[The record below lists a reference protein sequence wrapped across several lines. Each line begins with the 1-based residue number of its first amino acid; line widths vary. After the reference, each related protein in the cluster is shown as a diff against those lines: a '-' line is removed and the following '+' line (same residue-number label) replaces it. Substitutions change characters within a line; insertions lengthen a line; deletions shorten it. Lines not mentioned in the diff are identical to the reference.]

1 MIEIF
6 IPVLW
11 ICINAHCEFM
21 QSDGF
26 YFTQEIKCTQSLDKQ
41 KQRMRD
47 LVKQAEQGTIT
58 VLEGICADAKI
69 NIRVE
74 KQTGGVDHVGT

>member
-26 YFTQEIKCTQSLDKQ
+26 YFTQETKCTESLDIQ
-41 KQRMRD
+41 KQRMRE
-47 LVKQAEQGTIT
+47 LVRQAGQGTIT
-58 VLEGICADAKI
+58 VLEGTCVDAKI
-69 NIRVE
+69 EIRVE
-74 KQTGGVDHVGT
+74 RKVTGVAQ

>member
-26 YFTQEIKCTQSLDKQ
+26 YFTQETKCRESLDIQ

-47 LVKQAEQGTIT
+47 LVRRAGQGTIT
-58 VLEGICADAKI
+58 VLEGTCVDAKI
-69 NIRVE
+69 EIRIE
-74 KQTGGVDHVGT
+74 KQV

>member
-26 YFTQEIKCTQSLDKQ
+26 YFTQETKCIESLDMQ
-41 KQRMRD
+41 KQRMRE
-47 LVKQAEQGTIT
+47 LVRQAGQGTIT
-58 VLEGICADAKI
+58 VLEGTCVDAKI
-69 NIRVE
+69 EIRIERKVS
-74 KQTGGVDHVGT
+74 

>member
-1 MIEIF
+1 MSEIF

-26 YFTQEIKCTQSLDKQ
+26 YFTQEIKCTESLDTQ
-41 KQRMRD
+41 KQRMRE
-47 LVKQAEQGTIT
+47 LVKQAGQGTIT

-69 NIRVE
+69 KTRIE
-74 KQTGGVDHVGT
+74 KQVSEVKE

>member
-26 YFTQEIKCTQSLDKQ
+26 YFTQETKCMESLDIQ
-41 KQRMRD
+41 KQRMRE
-47 LVKQAEQGTIT
+47 LVRQAGQGTIT
-58 VLEGICADAKI
+58 VLEGTCVDAKI
-69 NIRVE
+69 EIRIERKVSGVE
-74 KQTGGVDHVGT
+74 Q

>member
-26 YFTQEIKCTQSLDKQ
+26 YFTKEEVCMASLEVQ

-47 LVKQAEQGTIT
+47 LVKQAGQGNIT

-69 NIRVE
+69 KIRID
-74 KQTGGVDHVGT
+74 KQTSGVEL

>member
-26 YFTQEIKCTQSLDKQ
+26 YFTQETKCRESLDTQ
-41 KQRMRD
+41 KQRMRE
-47 LVKQAEQGTIT
+47 LVRQAGQGTIT
-58 VLEGICADAKI
+58 VLEGTCVDAKI
-69 NIRVE
+69 EIRVE
-74 KQTGGVDHVGT
+74 RKVSGAVK

>member
-26 YFTQEIKCTQSLDKQ
+26 YFTQETKCTESLDIQ
-41 KQRMRD
+41 KQRMRE
-47 LVKQAEQGTIT
+47 LVRQAGQGTIT
-58 VLEGICADAKI
+58 VLEGTCVDAKI
-69 NIRVE
+69 EIRVE
-74 KQTGGVDHVGT
+74 RKVSGVAQ

>member
-11 ICINAHCEFM
+11 ICINTHCEFM

-26 YFTQEIKCTQSLDKQ
+26 YFTQEIQCVESLDKQ

-47 LVKQAEQGTIT
+47 MVKQAGQGTIT

-69 NIRVE
+69 KTRID
-74 KQTGGVDHVGT
+74 KQTSGVEQ

>member
-11 ICINAHCEFM
+11 ICINANCEFM

-26 YFTQEIKCTQSLDKQ
+26 YFTQEIKCTESLDKQ
-41 KQRMRD
+41 KQRMRN
-47 LVKQAEQGTIT
+47 LVKQAGQGTIT
-58 VLEGICADAKI
+58 VLEGTCVDAKI
-69 NIRVE
+69 EIRIERKVSGVE
-74 KQTGGVDHVGT
+74 L

>member
-11 ICINAHCEFM
+11 ICINAKCEFM
-21 QSDGF
+21 QANDF
-26 YFTQEIKCTQSLDKQ
+26 YFTKEEECMASLEVQ

-47 LVKQAEQGTIT
+47 LVKRAGQGTIT
-58 VLEGICADAKI
+58 VLEGTCVDAKI
-69 NIRVE
+69 RTVQG
-74 KQTGGVDHVGT
+74 KQA

>member
-11 ICINAHCEFM
+11 ICINANCEFM
-21 QSDGF
+21 QSNGF
-26 YFTQEIKCTQSLDKQ
+26 YFTQEIKCMESLDKQ

-47 LVKQAEQGTIT
+47 LVKQAKQGTIT
-58 VLEGICADAKI
+58 VLEGTCIDAKI
-69 NIRVE
+69 EMRIERKVSGVE
-74 KQTGGVDHVGT
+74 L

>member
-26 YFTQEIKCTQSLDKQ
+26 YFTQETKCMESLDIQ
-41 KQRMRD
+41 KQRMRE
-47 LVKQAEQGTIT
+47 LVKQAGQGTIT
-58 VLEGICADAKI
+58 VLESTCVDAKI
-69 NIRVE
+69 EIRIDRKVSGVE
-74 KQTGGVDHVGT
+74 Q

>member
-26 YFTQEIKCTQSLDKQ
+26 YFTQETKCTESLDIQ
-41 KQRMRD
+41 KQRMRE
-47 LVKQAEQGTIT
+47 LVRQAGQGTIT
-58 VLEGICADAKI
+58 VLEGTCVDAKI
-69 NIRVE
+69 EIRIERKV
-74 KQTGGVDHVGT
+74 TGVAQ

>member
-11 ICINAHCEFM
+11 ICINTHCEFM

-26 YFTQEIKCTQSLDKQ
+26 YFTQEIKCTESLDTQ
-41 KQRMRD
+41 KKRMRD
-47 LVKQAEQGTIT
+47 LVKQAAQGTIT

-69 NIRVE
+69 KTRDE
-74 KQTGGVDHVGT
+74 KTAGDKS

>member
-11 ICINAHCEFM
+11 ICINANCEFM
-21 QSDGF
+21 QSNGF
-26 YFTQEIKCTQSLDKQ
+26 YFTQEIKCMESLDKQ

-47 LVKQAEQGTIT
+47 LVKQAGQGTIT
-58 VLEGICADAKI
+58 VLEGTCIDAKI
-69 NIRVE
+69 EMRIERKVSGVE
-74 KQTGGVDHVGT
+74 L

>member
-26 YFTQEIKCTQSLDKQ
+26 YFTQETKCMESLDIQ
-41 KQRMRD
+41 KQRMRE
-47 LVKQAEQGTIT
+47 LVRQAGQGTIT
-58 VLEGICADAKI
+58 VLEGTCVDAKI
-69 NIRVE
+69 EIRIERQVSGAV
-74 KQTGGVDHVGT
+74 K

>member
-11 ICINAHCEFM
+11 ICINTHCEFM

-26 YFTQEIKCTQSLDKQ
+26 YFSEETKCIESLNMQ
-41 KQRMRD
+41 KQRMIE
-47 LVKQAEQGTIT
+47 LVKQAGQGTIT
-58 VLEGICADAKI
+58 VLEGTCVDAKI
-69 NIRVE
+69 QTRIGKQISGVE
-74 KQTGGVDHVGT
+74 Q

>member
-26 YFTQEIKCTQSLDKQ
+26 YFIQEIKCMESLDIQ
-41 KQRMRD
+41 KQRMRE
-47 LVKQAEQGTIT
+47 LVRQAGQGTIT
-58 VLEGICADAKI
+58 VLEGTCVDAKI
-69 NIRVE
+69 EILIERKVS
-74 KQTGGVDHVGT
+74 GVAQ

>member
-11 ICINAHCEFM
+11 ICINTHCEFM
-21 QSDGF
+21 QANGF
-26 YFTQEIKCTQSLDKQ
+26 YFTNEEVCMASLEAQ

-47 LVKQAEQGTIT
+47 LVKQANQGNIT
-58 VLEGICADAKI
+58 VLEGTCVDAKI
-69 NIRVE
+69 KIRIE
-74 KQTGGVDHVGT
+74 KQVSGVES

>member
-11 ICINAHCEFM
+11 ICINTHCEFM

-26 YFTQEIKCTQSLDKQ
+26 YFTQEVKCTESLDTQ

-47 LVKQAEQGTIT
+47 LVKLANQGAIT

-69 NIRVE
+69 KTRIE
-74 KQTGGVDHVGT
+74 KQTSGVEQ